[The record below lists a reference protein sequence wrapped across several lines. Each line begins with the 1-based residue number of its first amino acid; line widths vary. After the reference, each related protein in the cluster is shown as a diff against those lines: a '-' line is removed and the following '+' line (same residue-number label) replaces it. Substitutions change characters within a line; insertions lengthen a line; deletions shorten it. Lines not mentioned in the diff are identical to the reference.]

1 VKTFWLIM
9 AAACGAAA
17 VVFIFLDDFDKAF
30 VAAAG
35 GAVSWFL
42 NYRQQLKE
50 KMPKEDEHED
60 LDDEESDEEV
70 RS

>member
-1 VKTFWLIM
+1 M
-9 AAACGAAA
+9 AAVCGVAAL
-17 VVFIFLDDFDKAF
+17 VLVLRDDYDMAF

-42 NYRQQLKE
+42 SYRQQLSASL
-50 KMPKEDEHED
+50 PKEDDEQSSE
-60 LDDEESDEEV
+60 DEEPDEEV